1 MEGIGKALAKIIEF
15 IIDNRGASATRNDL
29 LSNDNAM
36 KWSGPRI
43 NLDVNTFY

>member
-1 MEGIGKALAKIIEF
+1 MKALAKIIEF
-15 IIDNRGASATRNDL
+15 IIAAATRNDL

-36 KWSGPRI
+36 KWSGLRI